1 MPLYTYT
8 CLQCDEDTEKNVKI
22 ADRDNQRCEGCG
34 NRLHRPIDF
43 KGGVYAPTAGK
54 GLAV

>member
-8 CLQCDEDTEKNVKI
+8 CLPCDEDSERNVKI
-22 ADRDNQRCEGCG
+22 AERDSQRCDNCG